1 MSRGLRQKEKL
12 RLGEVP
18 RWAPGGLSGGG
29 SDGEAG
35 PAPRLGPW
43 WEEWGGFATYLAY
56 VGPPCPPGR
65 WVSRWAGTLRK
76 EGDQA
81 LGQPHSVNWT
91 RAGRG
96 DL

>member
-43 WEEWGGFATYLAY
+43 WEEGGVCYLPGICWAPRPAGE
-56 VGPPCPPGR
+56 VG
-65 WVSRWAGTLRK
+65 L
-76 EGDQA
+76 
-81 LGQPHSVNWT
+81 
-91 RAGRG
+91 
-96 DL
+96 